1 MDRLGAEMNYWW
13 VNHNLTYKHEVHGSY
28 LWSPKR
34 TADDRRNVFY
44 DNMRLVMPGDV
55 VFSFS
60 DTYIKAIGIVDGQPV
75 SAPKPAEFGSAG
87 SAWGSEGW
95 FVSTAFHK
103 IQNPIRPKDYIS
115 ELLPYL
121 PGKYSPLQ
129 HNGNGNQGVYLAS
142 IPEAMATVIIG
153 LLGTEAQE
161 ILELATKAGQFSDS
175 AAIDQVMS
183 DEGLSATQRSQIFQ
197 ARIGQGL
204 FRSRVAELELSC
216 RITGINDERFLIA
229 SHMKPW
235 SKSTNFQRLDGHNG
249 LLLTPNIDRLF
260 DRGYLSFRDDG
271 RPLLSRLLPDS
282 VRTSWFAQGNSEPRG
297 LSTGQRPYMAYHREV
312 VFKGKETD

>member
-1 MDRLGAEMNYWW
+1 MNYWW
-13 VNHNLTYKHEVHGSY
+13 VNQNLTYRHELHGSY

-60 DTYIKAIGIVDGQPV
+60 DTYIKAVGIVEGQAV

-87 SAWGSEGW
+87 NTWGSDGW
-95 FVSTAFHK
+95 YVPTAFQE
-103 IQNPIRPKDYIS
+103 IPNAIRPKDYILD
-115 ELLPYL
+115 LLPHL

-129 HNGNGNQGVYLAS
+129 QNGNGNQGVYLAA
-142 IPEAMATVIIG
+142 IPEAMANVLVG
-153 LLGTEAQE
+153 LLGAEAME
-161 ILELATKAGQFSDS
+161 ILERAGKAGILSDS
-175 AAIDQVMS
+175 TAIDQVIS
-183 DEGLSATQRSQIFQ
+183 DENLNATERNQVIQS
-197 ARIGQGL
+197 RIGQGL

-216 RITGINDERFLIA
+216 RITGISDERFLIA
-229 SHMKPW
+229 SHVKPW
-235 SKSTNFQRLDGHNG
+235 SKSTNFERLDGHNG

-260 DRGYLSFRDDG
+260 DRGYLTFMDDG

-282 VRTSWFAQGNSEPRG
+282 VRASWFGQVNCDPRD
-297 LSTGQRPYMAYHREV
+297 LSGGQRLYMAYHREV
-312 VFKGKETD
+312 VFKGKEID

>member
-1 MDRLGAEMNYWW
+1 MNYWW
-13 VNHNLTYKHEVHGSY
+13 VNQNLTYKHEVHGSY

-44 DNMRLVMPGDV
+44 DNMCLVMPGDV
-55 VFSFS
+55 VFSFA
-60 DTYIKAIGIVDGQPV
+60 DTYIQAIGIVDGQSV

-87 SAWGSEGW
+87 NAWGSDGW
-95 FVSTAFHK
+95 FVATTFHK
-103 IQNPIRPKDYIS
+103 VSNPIRPKDYIS
-115 ELLPYL
+115 QLLPHL
-121 PGKYSPLQ
+121 PRKYSPLQ
-129 HNGNGNQGVYLAS
+129 QSGNGNQGVYLAS
-142 IPEAMATVIIG
+142 IPEAMARVLIE
-153 LLGTEAQE
+153 LLGTEARE
-161 ILELATKAGQFSDS
+161 VLELARKSGQISDS
-175 AAIDQVMS
+175 AAIDEVMS
-183 DEGLSATQRSQIFQ
+183 DEGLSATQRNQIIQ

-235 SKSTNFQRLDGHNG
+235 SKSTNFERLDGHNG

-260 DRGYLSFRDDG
+260 DRGYLSFRNDG
-271 RPLLSRLLPDS
+271 RPMLSRLLPDS
-282 VRTSWFAQGNSEPRG
+282 VRMSWLAQVNSEPRG
-297 LSTGQRPYMAYHREV
+297 LSAGQRPYMAYHREV